1 MTSQEWSLRACPT
14 FDHWVGD
21 HLIRMGPIKIIQGAA
36 DPLPDRLNLCIDVAC
51 YIILRHVS

>member
-36 DPLPDRLNLCIDVAC
+36 DRLNLCIDVAC